1 MDAISELKMNPKP
14 EKSQKMSRT
23 SYLLGIDLDQLKS
36 HKDAAGAALDL
47 EPHSNKIAEMLDSGV
62 SSVTILKIV
71 SARLGV
77 SHHVAVR
84 AIQICLNGTGVEFK
98 LPRGHRPKKNEMGD
112 DLQQAKSVVA
122 TPPQPQGAKKTA
134 DDTQPAAPAAPPAPA
149 AKAAGTPAPARPAPS
164 VSTAKTPSPTP
175 FPDIPRGELTHTERS
190 ELAKKWIAAQFGDRH
205 PTQVKP
211 DELTPAAQEW
221 LEKLWDKPAPVNQ
234 KTGQP
239 YSFKRFTPDGRITYD
254 EPWWPPEAVAME
266 NSKSGYHPVHD
277 AATRETIK
285 RYGLRLIATSERL
298 MEIRDKNGKYCVGG
312 FGQDDAA
319 CLVRSVRETA
329 QDIEEERKNGTPY

>member
-112 DLQQAKSVVA
+112 DLQQAKSVAA
-122 TPPQPQGAKKTA
+122 TAPQPQGAKKTTN
-134 DDTQPAAPAAPPAPA
+134 DTQPAAPSAPPAPA
-149 AKAAGTPAPARPAPS
+149 AKAAGAPARPAPS
-164 VSTAKTPSPTP
+164 VSTAKTPSPAP

-239 YSFKRFTPDGRITYD
+239 YSFKQFTPDGRITYD

-266 NSKSGYHPVHD
+266 NSKSGYLPVHD
-277 AATRETIK
+277 AQTRATIK
-285 RYGLRLIATSERL
+285 KYGLHLRTRDQRNVEVV
-298 MEIRDKNGKYCVGG
+298 DKNGKVQVGG
-312 FGQDDAA
+312 IAVNDFA
-319 CLVRSVRETA
+319 CLIRQVRE
-329 QDIEEERKNGTPY
+329 IEDLIERQKKLGIPY

>member
-1 MDAISELKMNPKP
+1 MDAQDFEDLTERIRQRADATLTRRLQDPQRLSPGSLVRVLFPVI
-14 EKSQKMSRT
+14 EKH
-23 SYLLGIDLDQLKS
+23 L
-36 HKDAAGAALDL
+36 AAGLTLEDIATALQDDGFAIKRTHL
-47 EPHSNKIAEMLDSGV
+47 VRHLGLIRAENGLPPLRRGV
-62 SSVTILKIV
+62 K
-71 SARLGV
+71 
-77 SHHVAVR
+77 
-84 AIQICLNGTGVEFK
+84 
-98 LPRGHRPKKNEMGD
+98 P
-112 DLQQAKSVVA
+112 
-122 TPPQPQGAKKTA
+122 PPQPQGAKKTT

-149 AKAAGTPAPARPAPS
+149 AKAAGAPAPARSAPS
-164 VSTAKTPSPTP
+164 VSTAKTPSPAP
-175 FPDIPRGELTHTERS
+175 FPEIPRGELTHTERS

-239 YSFKRFTPDGRITYD
+239 YSFKQFTPDGRITYD

-285 RYGLRLIATSERL
+285 KYGLRLIATSERL

-319 CLVRSVRETA
+319 CLIGSVRETA
-329 QDIEEERKNGTPY
+329 QAIEEERKNGTPY